1 MCLCRVEEDKGSSD
15 SRRSKWRESMRII
28 RIIIIAEKVDLIS
41 SQDRDDDDEK
51 EGTGNS
57 LCTREVG
64 DEREV
69 QEENNHNKGINT

>member
-41 SQDRDDDDEK
+41 SQDRDDDEK

-69 QEENNHNKGINT
+69 QEESNHNKGINT

>member
-1 MCLCRVEEDKGSSD
+1 
-15 SRRSKWRESMRII
+15 MRII

-41 SQDRDDDDEK
+41 SQDRDDDEK

-69 QEENNHNKGINT
+69 QEEKNNHNKGINT

>member
-1 MCLCRVEEDKGSSD
+1 M
-15 SRRSKWRESMRII
+15 
-28 RIIIIAEKVDLIS
+28 IS
-41 SQDRDDDDEK
+41 SQDRDDDED

-69 QEENNHNKGINT
+69 QEEKNNHNKGINT